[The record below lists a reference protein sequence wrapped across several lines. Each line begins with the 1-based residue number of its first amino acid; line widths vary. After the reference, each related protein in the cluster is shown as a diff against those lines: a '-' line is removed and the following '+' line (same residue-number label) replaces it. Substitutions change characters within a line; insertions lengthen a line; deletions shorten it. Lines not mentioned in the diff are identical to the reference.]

1 MSTFSEPMKPFIAAK
16 LSRLKSAS
24 RGATIS
30 LINEGNTYAAYLA
43 DAVAAQGIA
52 GPNMGAMQDVGDILT
67 ESVPI
72 FRIPYNQMSTFLKLA
87 ESKASVALLDTDTN
101 GTTNKIECIY
111 YQAKKAIPIDD
122 ILGDL
127 L

>member
-1 MSTFSEPMKPFIAAK
+1 MKPFIAAK
-16 LSRLKSAS
+16 LARLKSAS

-30 LINEGNTYAAYLA
+30 LINEGNTYAAYLG
-43 DAVAAQGIA
+43 DAVAAQNIV
-52 GPNMGAMQDVGDILT
+52 GPTMGTMYDLGDILT

-72 FRIPYNQMSTFLKLA
+72 FRISYHQINTFLKLV
-87 ESKASVALLDTDTN
+87 ESKASVALLDTETN
-101 GTTNKIECIY
+101 GTTNKVECVF
-111 YQAKKAIPIDD
+111 YQAKKAPPIDDED